1 MNFFNKKLNLN
12 NIDMDAVEKY
22 IYKII
27 KTLMVFI
34 LFFNI
39 YIIQTIPLVIY
50 NIPIQSLSGE
60 MQIILTSFSSATLLL
75 ILFLIYRKDL
85 IEEWEIFKKN
95 LANNLNDGIS
105 YWLIGLIIMLVS
117 NIIISQLLNAGQ
129 PGNEQAVQSMI
140 NTLPWLML
148 ISAGFL
154 APITEEI
161 VFRKSIKDVIKDK
174 YLYIMVSFVLFGLA
188 HVLGNANSLVDWLF
202 IIPYG
207 ALGASFAAAYC
218 KTNTIFVPISMHMFH
233 NTLLTLIFILL

>member
-233 NTLLTLIFILL
+233 NTLLTLISILL